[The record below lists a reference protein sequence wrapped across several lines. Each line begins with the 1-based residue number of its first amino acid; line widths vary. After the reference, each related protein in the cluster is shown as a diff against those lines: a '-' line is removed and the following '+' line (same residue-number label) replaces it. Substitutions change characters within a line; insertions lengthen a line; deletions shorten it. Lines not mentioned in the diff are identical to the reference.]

1 VLEVPQNIFQQVLQN
16 SSLLIEKIN
25 AKETEDLQLLY
36 QDDAVMEIIGLS
48 KFVGIEQIQLFWSA
62 LVFDLKS
69 EIAYRDVNMEF
80 LSDDAMSL
88 SANLTASGH
97 SFIGVAM
104 NESWVRNKGSWRISG
119 CRLQVRSASVAA
131 IDSFLVFVQIFS
143 TSLQNWLNGQDV
155 TEDNWSR
162 IADAC
167 ANELGVVLP
176 DGRKISGVELLAL
189 IRDLVASEPSLVM
202 EVSQLEML
210 TMSESLCV
218 VTYVES
224 RRLSGEV
231 GTEDVRSTL
240 AFARHSS
247 AGWAWRHVQQTST
260 ELR

>member
-1 VLEVPQNIFQQVLQN
+1 
-16 SSLLIEKIN
+16 
-25 AKETEDLQLLY
+25 
-36 QDDAVMEIIGLS
+36 MEIIGFS

-131 IDSFLVFVQIFS
+131 IESFLVFVQIFS
-143 TSLQNWLNGQDV
+143 TSLHHWLNGQDV

>member
-1 VLEVPQNIFQQVLQN
+1 MPQNIFQQVLQN

>member
-69 EIAYRDVNMEF
+69 EIAYRDVSMEI
-80 LSDDAMSL
+80 LSDDAMSM
-88 SANLTASGH
+88 SAILTASAYR
-97 SFIGVAM
+97 FIGFAM

-119 CRLQVRSASVAA
+119 CQLQVRSASVAA

-167 ANELGVVLP
+167 ADELGVVLP

>member
-1 VLEVPQNIFQQVLQN
+1 
-16 SSLLIEKIN
+16 
-25 AKETEDLQLLY
+25 
-36 QDDAVMEIIGLS
+36 
-48 KFVGIEQIQLFWSA
+48 
-62 LVFDLKS
+62 
-69 EIAYRDVNMEF
+69 MEF

-104 NESWVRNKGSWRISG
+104 NESWVRNKGSWRISE
-119 CRLQVRSASVAA
+119 CQLQVRSASVAA

-167 ANELGVVLP
+167 ADELGVVLP

>member
-1 VLEVPQNIFQQVLQN
+1 VPQNIFQQVLQN